1 MSVSENWSRL
11 RARAAAAAEGA
22 GRRPDDITIIAVS
35 KTFPAETVREA
46 YNAGLRI
53 FGENYVQEALDKISG
68 LPSDVEWH
76 MIGHVQSNTA
86 RHIAGRFALI
96 HSVDS
101 VHLARELDKRSAQRD
116 IKQPILLQVNIAD
129 EDTKF
134 GFEPSNTLDAAAEIA
149 ALDHLELRGLM
160 TIGPLAKRPEDVRW
174 VFKELHKLR
183 DTVQVRLPGMDLREL
198 SMGMTGD
205 FEVAIE
211 EGATLVRVGRAIFGD
226 RQP

>member
-11 RARAAAAAEGA
+11 RARAAAAAERV
-22 GRRPDDITIIAVS
+22 GRRPEDVTIIAVS
-35 KTFPAETVREA
+35 KTFPAEKVREA

-76 MIGHVQSNTA
+76 MIGHVQSNKA

-160 TIGPLAKRPEDVRW
+160 TIGPLARRPEDVRW

>member
-11 RARAAAAAEGA
+11 RARAAAAAERV
-22 GRRPDDITIIAVS
+22 GRRPEDVTIIAVS
-35 KTFPAETVREA
+35 KTFPAEKVREA

-76 MIGHVQSNTA
+76 MIGHVQSNKA
-86 RHIAGRFALI
+86 RHIASRFALI

-101 VHLARELDKRSAQRD
+101 IHLARELDKRSAQHGV
-116 IKQPILLQVNIAD
+116 KQPVLLQVNIAD

-160 TIGPLAKRPEDVRW
+160 TIGPLARRPEDVRW

>member
-11 RARAAAAAEGA
+11 RARAAAAAERV
-22 GRRPDDITIIAVS
+22 GRRPEDVTIIAVS
-35 KTFPAETVREA
+35 KTFPAEKVREA

-76 MIGHVQSNTA
+76 MIGHVQSNKA
-86 RHIAGRFALI
+86 RHIASRFALI

-101 VHLARELDKRSAQRD
+101 
-116 IKQPILLQVNIAD
+116 I
-129 EDTKF
+129 

-160 TIGPLAKRPEDVRW
+160 TIGPLARRPEDVRW